1 MEVPF
6 DVSHAGQLRL
16 IKQSLC
22 TNGSEFRWGGLYT
35 HFITF
40 CQKAQWNVCGTL
52 FLCMS
57 PSMEF
62 LIVDVATRSPLMSFV
77 KDNYGLSGMAREGM
91 KSWLCVVW
99 VDVALRPL
107 LLSIPCVWPGLHVRK
122 NPGLCSIINAVLEA
136 DWSTP
141 APLPF
146 AYMSPTRSQYTRLE
160 NGTVTLVC
168 CHSPGNCFFRPQ
180 FLYSKSGIRV
190 SSSLLS
196 NTIWSIFF
204 AFHHSSLTNCWSFI
218 VNGGG

>member
-22 TNGSEFRWGGLYT
+22 GNCSEFIWGGQYT

-62 LIVDVATRSPLMSFV
+62 LITNVATRSVLMSFV
-77 KDNYGLSGMAREGM
+77 KDNYGLGGMARERM

-99 VDVALRPL
+99 VDVALWPL
-107 LLSIPCVWPGLHVRK
+107 LLSIPCVWPALFVSKRIQASVPSLTLCLRQNGLLQHLCPFHISSQLHPNV
-122 NPGLCSIINAVLEA
+122 PGWSMAQSAAISQGLALFGRHHTLPIFSWAV
-136 DWSTP
+136 
-141 APLPF
+141 
-146 AYMSPTRSQYTRLE
+146 TREDKDVYPS
-160 NGTVTLVC
+160 
-168 CHSPGNCFFRPQ
+168 
-180 FLYSKSGIRV
+180 FL
-190 SSSLLS
+190 
-196 NTIWSIFF
+196 FF
-204 AFHHSSLTNCWSFI
+204 ASHLFTICCCTILDR
-218 VNGGG
+218 VA

>member
-22 TNGSEFRWGGLYT
+22 TSGSEFSWGGQYT

-62 LIVDVATRSPLMSFV
+62 LIADVATRSLLMSFV
-77 KDNYGLSGMAREGM
+77 KDNYGLGGMAREGM

-107 LLSIPCVWPGLHVRK
+107 LLSIPRVWPALFVSGKKIQASVPSPLQSDLLQHLCPFQVCPQLDP
-122 NPGLCSIINAVLEA
+122 NEPG
-136 DWSTP
+136 WST
-141 APLPF
+141 AQSDTGAAISQGLVSFVDLIPF
-146 AYMSPTRSQYTRLE
+146 RISWLLE
-160 NGTVTLVC
+160 
-168 CHSPGNCFFRPQ
+168 
-180 FLYSKSGIRV
+180 
-190 SSSLLS
+190 SSL
-196 NTIWSIFF
+196 
-204 AFHHSSLTNCWSFI
+204 AC
-218 VNGGG
+218 